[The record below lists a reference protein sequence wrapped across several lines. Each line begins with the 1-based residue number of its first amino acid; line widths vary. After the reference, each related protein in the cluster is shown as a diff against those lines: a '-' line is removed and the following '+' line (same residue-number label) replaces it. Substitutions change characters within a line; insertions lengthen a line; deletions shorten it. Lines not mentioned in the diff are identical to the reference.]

1 MINLIFAT
9 IIYYLSF
16 TSIYINC
23 SSTRK
28 RHFGKCVYISTNTGS
43 KIINFHKYKNKYSSE
58 KNFSINTC
66 NDTQYNEIVDQEI
79 KVKVDAQIV
88 YYNETNK
95 PIRIA
100 GPFYFIKNNDLKSE
114 YTLNKSDESDDIY
127 LYKTQLG
134 DFCDNTTKHNYS
146 TEVIFE
152 NKNFDKD
159 KIEIIEYPNVRECNS
174 TLIINYNK
182 EYATD
187 YLLLQMTLNN
197 AYIFTGIVFI
207 LLGVFLCF
215 LSFIF
220 QSISKIVIS
229 LVFGQL
235 IMFNIAMIFI
245 GNNTKLKEY
254 LFILI
259 IGLGLVI
266 SAPFIYFTR
275 KVEKIYSIITSF
287 SAGYITGLF
296 IYQIFFFRTNSVL
309 SQTILIDAIIISI
322 TTFIGSNLIV
332 PRNVIY
338 YPPFIGSYILVR
350 GFSLF
355 IYNISDKGGFGDL
368 HLLIYLIQLQEQDLV
383 EEYFQNDYKF
393 FYIYLIFIGIILI
406 ASEVL
411 ILVKNKDERS
421 LSYSDLEEDDA
432 VEVNF
437 NSIDNLADKSN

>member
-1 MINLIFAT
+1 
-9 IIYYLSF
+9 
-16 TSIYINC
+16 
-23 SSTRK
+23 
-28 RHFGKCVYISTNTGS
+28 
-43 KIINFHKYKNKYSSE
+43 
-58 KNFSINTC
+58 
-66 NDTQYNEIVDQEI
+66 
-79 KVKVDAQIV
+79 
-88 YYNETNK
+88 
-95 PIRIA
+95 
-100 GPFYFIKNNDLKSE
+100 
-114 YTLNKSDESDDIY
+114 
-127 LYKTQLG
+127 
-134 DFCDNTTKHNYS
+134 
-146 TEVIFE
+146 
-152 NKNFDKD
+152 
-159 KIEIIEYPNVRECNS
+159 
-174 TLIINYNK
+174 
-182 EYATD
+182 
-187 YLLLQMTLNN
+187 MTLNN

-338 YPPFIGSYILVR
+338 YPPFIGSYILIR

-437 NSIDNLADKSN
+437 NSMDNLADKSN